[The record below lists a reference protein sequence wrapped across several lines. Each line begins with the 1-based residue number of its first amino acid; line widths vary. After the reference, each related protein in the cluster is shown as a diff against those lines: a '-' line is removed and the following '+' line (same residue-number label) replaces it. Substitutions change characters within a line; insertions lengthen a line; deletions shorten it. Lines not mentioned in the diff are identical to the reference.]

1 MSTRPF
7 ENTTKSW
14 LGPLRIVPPLS
25 YPGTRNEVELA
36 WFDDETGRWIR
47 VDVQGSPGF
56 LKDLNDLGFQSSA
69 DGLRDRRAGV
79 TGPGDPLEKRKSV

>member
-1 MSTRPF
+1 MDTRPF

-47 VDVQGSPGF
+47 VDVQGSPEF
-56 LKDLNDLGFQSSA
+56 LKDLNDLGFQSSGRGLE
-69 DGLRDRRAGV
+69 DGR
-79 TGPGDPLEKRKSV
+79 TGPEGPENAPEKRKSI